1 MDRKVGESIRE
12 VKGKVHAKTGV
23 SSAGFKQKNEDR
35 SRCIRLCD
43 RRGIVNG
50 SVKTIE
56 SRLCFFL
63 FSFSF
68 LFSCLFYF
76 SPFLFLEL
84 WG

>member
-23 SSAGFKQKNEDR
+23 SSAGFKQKNEDG

-43 RRGIVNG
+43 KRGIVNG

-63 FSFSF
+63 FLILILNYHSN
-68 LFSCLFYF
+68 LSCLKY
-76 SPFLFLEL
+76 SLQN
-84 WG
+84 